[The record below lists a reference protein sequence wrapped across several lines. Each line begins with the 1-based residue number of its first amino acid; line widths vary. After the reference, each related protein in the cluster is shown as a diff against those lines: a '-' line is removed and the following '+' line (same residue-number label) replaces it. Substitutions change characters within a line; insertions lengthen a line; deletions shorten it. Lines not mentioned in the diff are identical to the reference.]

1 MGEIR
6 RTYSKD
12 EKLKAVTLYI
22 QEGLSYKA
30 VAARL
35 NIPCSKTVRLWVKN
49 FETEGETGLEEKRG
63 KALGVVTGKGRPRTR
78 PETLEQENLRLRAE
92 NEFLKKWLGLDKK

>member
-1 MGEIR
+1 MAEIR

-12 EKLKAVTLYI
+12 EKLQAVTLYL

-30 VAARL
+30 VAERL
-35 NIPCSKTVRLWVKN
+35 NIPSAKTVRLWVRH
-49 FETEGETGLEEKRG
+49 FETDGEVGLEEKRG
-63 KALGVVTGKGRPRTR
+63 KALGIVTGKGRPRTR